1 MVLKNANHLL
11 FGQKALRD
19 YVRFCGI
26 LQRKIRENDDFCRI
40 NQSIQMIKYYNING
54 EQTPVENAYLHVSDL
69 SILRGYGIFDY
80 FLAREGHPLF
90 LEDYLN
96 RFYRSAGELYLEIP
110 FDKATMKQHIYAL
123 LEANEVKE
131 AGIRLVL
138 TGGYSPDGYTPVS
151 PNLLIMMYD
160 LPATAWEFSAQG
172 IKIITHPFLRELP
185 EVKTI
190 NYSTGIRML
199 KTVKERGATDLV
211 YVENGEWVRESARSN
226 FFLVMPDD
234 TLVTADEKILWGITR
249 RQVIDAAREAGYKVE
264 ERPIHITELAQA
276 KEAFFTSTIKG
287 VMSIGQIDDLVYG
300 DGMIGEVTNAL
311 QGLFVEKVKGYLA
324 GC

>member
-1 MVLKNANHLL
+1 MSLPYFTTPQEGLYSKRRVPTQGCPYDKPHN
-11 FGQKALRD
+11 
-19 YVRFCGI
+19 
-26 LQRKIRENDDFCRI
+26 
-40 NQSIQMIKYYNING
+40 MIKFYNING
-54 EQTPVENAYLHVSDL
+54 QQTPLENAYLHVSDL

-80 FLAREGHPLF
+80 FLAKEGHPLF
-90 LEDYLN
+90 LDQYLD
-96 RFYRSAGELYLEIP
+96 RFYRSAGELYLDIP
-110 FDKATMKQHIYAL
+110 FDKATMRQHIYAL

-138 TGGYSPDGYTPVS
+138 TGGYSPDGYTPTN

-160 LPATAWEFSAQG
+160 LPASAWEFSAQG

-211 YVENGEWVRESARSN
+211 YVENGEWIRESARSN
-226 FFLVMPDD
+226 FFLVLPDD
-234 TLVTADEKILWGITR
+234 TIVTADEKILWGITR

-264 ERPIHITELAQA
+264 ERPIHVSELAEA
-276 KEAFFTSTIKG
+276 REAFFTSTIKG
-287 VMSIGQIDDLVYG
+287 VMAIGQIDERVLG
-300 DGMIGEVTNAL
+300 DGNIGKVTKAL
-311 QGLFVEKVKGYLA
+311 QGLFVEKVRGYLA

>member
-1 MVLKNANHLL
+1 
-11 FGQKALRD
+11 
-19 YVRFCGI
+19 
-26 LQRKIRENDDFCRI
+26 
-40 NQSIQMIKYYNING
+40 MIKYYNING

-96 RFYRSAGELYLEIP
+96 RFYRSAGELYLDIL

-138 TGGYSPDGYTPVS
+138 TGGYSPDGYTPAS

-160 LPATAWEFSAQG
+160 LPASAWEFSSQG

-226 FFLVMPDD
+226 FFLVMPDN
-234 TLVTADEKILWGITR
+234 TIVTADEKILWGITR
-249 RQVIDAAREAGYKVE
+249 RQVIDAARGAGYVVE
-264 ERPIHITELAQA
+264 ERAIHVSELDEA

-287 VMSIGQIDDLVYG
+287 VMSIGQIDERVYG
-300 DGMIGEVTNAL
+300 DGTIGKVTKEL
-311 QGLFVEKVKGYLA
+311 QELFVKKVKGYLDQI
-324 GC
+324 GD